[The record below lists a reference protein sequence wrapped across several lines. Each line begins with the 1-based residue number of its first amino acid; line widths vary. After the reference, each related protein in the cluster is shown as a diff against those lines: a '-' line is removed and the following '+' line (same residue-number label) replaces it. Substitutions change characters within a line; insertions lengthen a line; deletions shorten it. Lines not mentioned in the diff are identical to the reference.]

1 MTMEKIMIKADEQDL
16 KEIGIDYNLNGLS
29 GYLVKDYQ
37 TRWYLV
43 EVDILID
50 GKISKHE
57 FDIPS
62 YMCIKF
68 K

>member
-1 MTMEKIMIKADEQDL
+1 MEKIMIKADEQDL

-29 GYLVKDYQ
+29 GYLIKDYQ
-37 TRWYLV
+37 TRWYWV

-62 YMCIKF
+62 YMCIKL